1 MASLKAIG
9 TSPEKGPGPILTR
22 DLLEYAANLQKSAL
36 AEELLMGSP
45 YAPPCNV
52 DLLPLPLPQRDLLKR
67 IAPVWTKMKSKSEG
81 LNIFICASNM
91 KVGLMTAEALAE
103 SCGMRVRKFP
113 LKQLLGSSVAEDD
126 KLTDPITQRKMTPLD
141 YAFAGTVG
149 EACMTLFSDDEGEF
163 ETVLRLNKDSDASKD
178 ILLSNFI
185 AKLRGHNGFTCTVS
199 PVVHLKK
206 IPVEF
211 HLSLILE
218 YPPAETQV
226 REWENHFGKGSV
238 SDEDLVKLVE
248 RYPMHV
254 SEIDEIAQRA
264 WISAFMRKAKG
275 KIDLS
280 DVYETIVQ
288 YRFPNDTPLLFGEKP

>member
-1 MASLKAIG
+1 MPLS
-9 TSPEKGPGPILTR
+9 
-22 DLLEYAANLQKSAL
+22 
-36 AEELLMGSP
+36 
-45 YAPPCNV
+45 CNV
-52 DLLPLPLPQRDLLKR
+52 DLLPLPLRQRDLLKR

-126 KLTDPITQRKMTPLD
+126 KRDRPNYPKKMSPLD

-163 ETVLRLNKDSDASKD
+163 ETVLGS
-178 ILLSNFI
+178 I
-185 AKLRGHNGFTCTVS
+185 
-199 PVVHLKK
+199 K
-206 IPVEF
+206 IPMLPKISSCLTSSQNFAAIMALPVPYRGGSPEKNTF
-211 HLSLILE
+211 RVSSESHPG

-254 SEIDEIAQRA
+254 AEIDEIAQRA

-280 DVYETIVQ
+280 MSTKRLSSTDFQMIPPCFSGKNRDCLSQ
-288 YRFPNDTPLLFGEKP
+288 LCR